1 MLIFIIC
8 SWLNALRSHTGLE
21 STMCAVRGS
30 TDIALRPI
38 YFEMEGLTDFMGT
51 AMRIDKQ
58 DLTTRMEGY
67 SIQGIRGKLFCFMGI
82 QVQRLIS

>member
-1 MLIFIIC
+1 
-8 SWLNALRSHTGLE
+8 
-21 STMCAVRGS
+21 MCAVHGS

-38 YFEMEGLTDFMGT
+38 YFKTEGLTDFMGT

-58 DLTTRMEGY
+58 DLTTRMKGY